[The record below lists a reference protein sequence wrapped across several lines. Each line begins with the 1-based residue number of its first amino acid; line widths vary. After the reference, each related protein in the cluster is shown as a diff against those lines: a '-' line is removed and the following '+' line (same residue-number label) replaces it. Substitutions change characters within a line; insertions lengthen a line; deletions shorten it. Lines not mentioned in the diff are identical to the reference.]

1 MGTSIDSN
9 FVCKFELHPRCS
21 RRQPLQHFWSAI
33 LHGVRLARLS
43 VNPLCASKL
52 PRYDGTVNTTLLDE
66 AKRLSVDE
74 RIQLV
79 TAIWDTVAEDA
90 NTASLPVSDSHR
102 LELDRRLK
110 DRQTNP
116 EAESPWSEVA
126 DRLRK
131 R

>member
-1 MGTSIDSN
+1 MAG
-9 FVCKFELHPRCS
+9 
-21 RRQPLQHFWSAI
+21 
-33 LHGVRLARLS
+33 
-43 VNPLCASKL
+43 
-52 PRYDGTVNTTLLDE
+52 VNTTLLAE
-66 AKRLSVDE
+66 AKQLSVDE

-90 NTASLPVSDSHR
+90 SLATLPVSDSHR

-110 DRQTNP
+110 DRETNP
-116 EAESPWSEVA
+116 KDESPWSEVA

>member
-1 MGTSIDSN
+1 
-9 FVCKFELHPRCS
+9 
-21 RRQPLQHFWSAI
+21 
-33 LHGVRLARLS
+33 
-43 VNPLCASKL
+43 
-52 PRYDGTVNTTLLDE
+52 VNTTLLDE

-74 RIQLV
+74 RVQLV
-79 TAIWDTVAEDA
+79 TAIWDMVAEDA
-90 NTASLPVSDSHR
+90 NPASLPVSDSHR

-116 EAESPWSEVA
+116 EGESPWSEVA

>member
-1 MGTSIDSN
+1 M
-9 FVCKFELHPRCS
+9 
-21 RRQPLQHFWSAI
+21 
-33 LHGVRLARLS
+33 
-43 VNPLCASKL
+43 
-52 PRYDGTVNTTLLDE
+52 VNTTLLDE
-66 AKRLSVDE
+66 ARQLSVDE

-90 NTASLPVSDSHR
+90 SVASLPVSDSHR
-102 LELDRRLK
+102 IELDRRLK

-116 EAESPWSEVA
+116 EDESPWSEVV